1 MDEKRAL
8 QSVLRLL
15 SSGGRRDPAAE
26 MAREVL
32 SRRMT
37 LREAGNSLA
46 YGEMFTQAVTDAA
59 ATMESTSPQ
68 QRAEAEAALAHAA
81 DVLDPPAAPP
91 VLPPRRR
98 TPAEDD
104 DWDESVTSP
113 WDHR

>member
-15 SSGGRRDPAAE
+15 SGGGRRDPAAE

-32 SRRMT
+32 SGRMT

-46 YGEMFTQAVTDAA
+46 YGEMFTQAVADAA
-59 ATMESTSPQ
+59 ATMEATTPQ
-68 QRAEAEAALAHAA
+68 QRAEAQAALAHAA
-81 DVLDPPAAPP
+81 DVLDPPPTPP
-91 VLPPRRR
+91 VAPTRRR
-98 TPAEDD
+98 APVDD

-113 WDHR
+113 WDDR